1 MERKRLECA
10 IALKAIAAGMGEA
23 HNTDGNYTNCNQCE
37 DCQKAE

>member
-10 IALKAIAAGMGEA
+10 IALKAIAAGMGEPP
-23 HNTDGNYTNCNQCE
+23 TTEGNYTSCNQCE